1 MSYVLISVGGT
12 GIGQGQR
19 LKRQRQKRQRLT
31 QRQMRQRMNESG
43 NAREDSENLL
53 ATATLAGDGEPASPV
68 RNSQTLVCPYM
79 KSL

>member
-1 MSYVLISVGGT
+1 
-12 GIGQGQR
+12 
-19 LKRQRQKRQRLT
+19 
-31 QRQMRQRMNESG
+31 MNESG